1 MWRGKNTPG
10 TNYPP
15 PALCCRRCEGCGPSR
30 DEKIHV
36 TIKETA
42 HVHAGKHGDQRDPA
56 QSGLCLR
63 REKKSGR
70 RWGGGAAGNTG
81 LLGRKWVFYPVSL
94 GTVLQLGEGGTLF
107 HYSSRF
113 LCKEKKETQGDG
125 SETSRGVETTDLVV
139 SLYVYLLLAFS

>member
-1 MWRGKNTPG
+1 MGEEHSG

-15 PALCCRRCEGCGPSR
+15 LALCCRRCEGCGPSR

-56 QSGLCLR
+56 QSGLCLL
-63 REKKSGR
+63 RERKSGR
-70 RWGGGAAGNTG
+70 GKGWRGCGAAGNTG

-94 GTVLQLGEGGTLF
+94 GRTLQLGGGTLSF
-107 HYSSRF
+107 IIVQVF
-113 LCKEKKETQGDG
+113 LCEKKKETKGDG
-125 SETSRGVETTDLVV
+125 SERSRGAQTRAKGV
-139 SLYVYLLLAFS
+139 A